1 MGKLSS
7 IDLEKNLLG
16 SLINKPE
23 ILAQVDGFLKDTDFT
38 QNEHRVIYNAIKI
51 VLKQNK
57 EFNKPLLIHTV
68 TSLGIRFKG
77 ALDIGEYIESISF
90 VRMNDKAILDNAK
103 EVIKLRLLR
112 DIDGSCSQVSE
123 YIEQN
128 KTQSISEIVAKVDAI
143 YGATMKSF
151 TDDESPQKLMD
162 GLGDLLKKIASNP
175 LDCIGI
181 PTPYK
186 EFNSLY
192 GGFRNKNV
200 YAVASRPGQGKTTFL
215 NYTGYKIAEQ
225 ENIPVLFLD
234 TEMATD
240 EIRLRLTAALSDIPL
255 WDIESG
261 KWNKDECK
269 KGKMLAFLERFK
281 TLPVYH
287 IHVGNKTVDEV
298 ISIARRW
305 HWQYVGRGNK
315 CLIVYDYIKLTGEK
329 IGQNWAEHQAIG
341 EKTDKLKRL
350 TEELDCPLLTAIQ
363 INRQGENTNR
373 NSSDVT
379 DDSSVIAQSDK
390 VLWFVTYMG
399 IFRRKTADEMSRDGH
414 QFGTHKLIDLK
425 ARYQGESSLGHHDI
439 VERINPDD
447 GSSEFSRNYINFN
460 VENFRVSSM
469 GTLVDIIRA
478 EQLQVQSQN
487 LSSTAP
493 EEKTL

>member
-1 MGKLSS
+1 MGNLSS

-16 SLINKPE
+16 SIINKPE
-23 ILAQVDGFLKDTDFT
+23 VLSQIDGFLKETDFV
-38 QNEHRVIYNAIKI
+38 QNEHRVIYNSIK
-51 VLKQNK
+51 LLLTQKK

-68 TSLGIRFKG
+68 SSLGIRFKG

-90 VRMNDKAILDNAK
+90 VKMNDKAVLDNAK
-103 EVIKLRLLR
+103 EIIKLRMLR
-112 DIDGSCSQVSE
+112 NISSSCGDINKF
-123 YIEQN
+123 IEEN
-128 KTQSISEIVAKVDAI
+128 KTKSISEIISSVDSL
-143 YGATMKSF
+143 YGSTMKSF
-151 TDDESPQKLMD
+151 TGDEAPQKLMD
-162 GLGDLLKKIASNP
+162 GLGNLLKKIASNP
-175 LDCIGI
+175 TECIGI

-192 GGFRNKNV
+192 GGFRDKNV

-215 NYTGYKIAEQ
+215 NYTGYKIAEK
-225 ENIPVLFLD
+225 EKIPVLFLD
-234 TEMATD
+234 TEMSTD
-240 EIRLRLTAALSDIPL
+240 EIRLRLAASLSDIPL
-255 WDIESG
+255 WDIETG

-269 KGKMLAFLERFK
+269 KEKMLKFLETFDS
-281 TLPVYH
+281 LPVYH

-350 TEELDCPLLTAIQ
+350 TEELVCPLLTAIQ

-373 NSSDVT
+373 NSSEVT

-439 VERINPDD
+439 VERVNPED

-460 VENFRVSSM
+460 VENFRVSAM
-469 GTLVDIIRA
+469 GTLVDIIRS
-478 EQLQVQSQN
+478 EQMQVQTQS
-487 LSSTAP
+487 LSSTN
-493 EEKTL
+493 EDEKPL